1 MKASTKTISGQAIL
15 HLLNLIA
22 DCDNNL
28 AILSESG
35 ESETGLLMRQE
46 RHLKYQFCRELNA
59 LLAKDK
65 LRIKVVEI

>member
-1 MKASTKTISGQAIL
+1 MKAPTEKISGQVIL